1 MSLITSGLTW
11 QVDFTNQSS
20 LIISTSGG
28 GNPQIDKATN
38 LANPSLFFSGVSN
51 AEPLYVYSGF
61 SNALGF
67 SGTAQAYGG
76 NALTNKLGDYGSFT
90 EYTMFFMVNN
100 TGGTFNQFVTS
111 PNDPNYLGQTQG
123 YDWFE
128 SYVTTDPIYG
138 GAGFFYRTRT
148 TTSITNDLR
157 ASGSPNNWYVVAT
170 RVYVSGPNIITDIWV
185 DGVLTATTTTSSQT
199 LITAVD
205 PIFFITGRQSS
216 PGDILYTEALFYDRK
231 LGNTEMADN
240 FDYFDQK
247 YFASPVTPTPTT
259 TNTQTPS
266 VTPTNTS
273 TPTNTPSVTPTNTP
287 TPSITPSVPP
297 PSATP
302 LPVYG
307 INFKTIAD
315 DLKYLA
321 NSHKQINS
329 FGLGNVDELSYYT
342 TSRDKQDN
350 PNSQSPYFPLLF
362 VVPSNIVNDL
372 QFKEWDFNVVSLDIV
387 ERDLD
392 NEIDT
397 LSDTLQILNDVISQF
412 RLSVTNQQGN
422 YNYLYYLDDTVTCT
436 PFIEKYSDMT
446 NGWTGLIKVKTKT
459 PLDRCA
465 AAYNTFTG
473 TPIYHA
479 GINFKSI
486 IDDFRLLSNYH
497 KQINSF
503 GFGDITEF
511 GYLTDSRDKEKNPDN
526 QSPYYPLMFVVP
538 NTATQELQYM
548 TYEFNVI
555 VADIIERDLDN
566 MIDVLSDTNQILDDI
581 ISQFRLSVTNS
592 LGNFNQ
598 NYYLDDAVTCIPFIE
613 AYQDLLA
620 GWSGTF
626 RIKIMTPLD
635 RCDAAFNDMTGPFPT
650 QNPTPTPTQTPSG
663 TAQPTPTP
671 SVTQTSTPTNTPSET
686 PTNTPTVTQTQTE
699 TPTNTPSE
707 TPTNT
712 PTVTNTPTTT
722 TTLTSTPTPSV
733 TQTNTPTN
741 TETPTMTPSITPT
754 NTNTA
759 TITPTPSVT
768 PGIDEC
774 VWNQN
779 NINWDVEDL
788 LWDVCPRPTPTPT
801 QTSTN
806 TPTPS
811 VTQTMTMTSTPTN
824 TSTPTPTP
832 TPFRTQYQSILNR
845 AIALGYTLPSE
856 PEKRKQNQLVSDLL
870 DNGLW
875 SNLGQFYMFDQDLS
889 VSGST
894 GFTMINWI
902 TPANPVSTL
911 VRATTGDTFPTFTNG
926 VGWTF
931 NRTNS
936 IQNALLPQAST
947 VNPFTTTGSCMEGV
961 WVGMTGTSSSSGLN
975 ALVQSSNNGWNNM
988 YSNNSTSQ
996 LAFRGNGLT
1005 SAIDLSGV
1013 GMRTMSV
1020 SAPYSSSTSVTLYID
1035 GNNFSRTKTSVDSI
1049 FAGNNLF
1056 INSATPTQRWTWT
1069 CSSFFCGREMTS
1081 GQMTTFY
1088 NLLNTYMST

>member
-1 MSLITSGLTW
+1 M
-11 QVDFTNQSS
+11 
-20 LIISTSGG
+20 
-28 GNPQIDKATN
+28 
-38 LANPSLFFSGVSN
+38 
-51 AEPLYVYSGF
+51 
-61 SNALGF
+61 
-67 SGTAQAYGG
+67 
-76 NALTNKLGDYGSFT
+76 
-90 EYTMFFMVNN
+90 
-100 TGGTFNQFVTS
+100 
-111 PNDPNYLGQTQG
+111 
-123 YDWFE
+123 
-128 SYVTTDPIYG
+128 
-138 GAGFFYRTRT
+138 
-148 TTSITNDLR
+148 
-157 ASGSPNNWYVVAT
+157 
-170 RVYVSGPNIITDIWV
+170 
-185 DGVLTATTTTSSQT
+185 
-199 LITAVD
+199 
-205 PIFFITGRQSS
+205 
-216 PGDILYTEALFYDRK
+216 FYDRK
-231 LGNTEMADN
+231 LGNTEMTDN
-240 FDYFDQK
+240 FDYFNQK
-247 YFASPVTPTPTT
+247 YFSSPVTPTPT
-259 TNTQTPS
+259 
-266 VTPTNTS
+266 PTLTS

-372 QFKEWDFNVVSLDIV
+372 QFKEWDFNIVSLDIV

-392 NEIDT
+392 NEVDT

-436 PFIEKYSDMT
+436 PFMEKYSDMT

-511 GYLTDSRDKEKNPDN
+511 GYLTDSRDKELNPDN

-635 RCDAAFNDMTGPFPT
+635 RCDAAFNDMSGPFPT
-650 QNPTPTPTQTPSG
+650 QNPTSTPTQTPSG
-663 TAQPTPTP
+663 TPQPTPTP
-671 SVTQTSTPTNTPSET
+671 SVTQTSTPSET

-712 PTVTNTPTTT
+712 PTPSVTQTMTPTNTITPTTTTTLTSTPTPSVTNTPSVTPTLTNTPTTT

-741 TETPTMTPSITPT
+741 TNTPTTTT
-754 NTNTA
+754 
-759 TITPTPSVT
+759 
-768 PGIDEC
+768 
-774 VWNQN
+774 
-779 NINWDVEDL
+779 
-788 LWDVCPRPTPTPT
+788 
-801 QTSTN
+801 TN

-811 VTQTMTMTSTPTN
+811 VTPSGGGGGNKLWNTN
-824 TSTPTPTP
+824 TTNWENET
-832 TPFRTQYQSILNR
+832 
-845 AIALGYTLPSE
+845 
-856 PEKRKQNQLVSDLL
+856 
-870 DNGLW
+870 GLW
-875 SNLGQFYMFDQDLS
+875 N
-889 VSGST
+889 
-894 GFTMINWI
+894 
-902 TPANPVSTL
+902 
-911 VRATTGDTFPTFTNG
+911 
-926 VGWTF
+926 
-931 NRTNS
+931 
-936 IQNALLPQAST
+936 T
-947 VNPFTTTGSCMEGV
+947 V
-961 WVGMTGTSSSSGLN
+961 
-975 ALVQSSNNGWNNM
+975 
-988 YSNNSTSQ
+988 
-996 LAFRGNGLT
+996 
-1005 SAIDLSGV
+1005 
-1013 GMRTMSV
+1013 
-1020 SAPYSSSTSVTLYID
+1020 
-1035 GNNFSRTKTSVDSI
+1035 
-1049 FAGNNLF
+1049 
-1056 INSATPTQRWTWT
+1056 
-1069 CSSFFCGREMTS
+1069 
-1081 GQMTTFY
+1081 
-1088 NLLNTYMST
+1088 

>member
-11 QVDFTNQSS
+11 QVDFTDQSS
-20 LIISTSGG
+20 LIISTDGF

-51 AEPLYVYSGF
+51 GEPLYVYSGF

-67 SGTAQAYGG
+67 SGTAQANGG
-76 NALTNKLGDYGSFT
+76 NTLTNKLGDYGSIT

-111 PNDPNYLGQTQG
+111 PNDPNYLGQSQG

-128 SYVTTDPIYG
+128 SNVVTDPLFG

-148 TTSITNDLR
+148 TTSVTNDLR
-157 ASGSPNNWYVVAT
+157 ASGNSNNWYVVGT
-170 RVYVSGPNIITDIWV
+170 RVYVSGSDIVTDIWV
-185 DGVLTATTTTSSQT
+185 DGVLTATTTTTSQT

-231 LGNTEMADN
+231 LGNTEMVDN
-240 FDYFDQK
+240 FDYFNQK
-247 YFASPVTPTPTT
+247 YFSSPVTPTPT
-259 TNTQTPS
+259 
-266 VTPTNTS
+266 PTLTS

-350 PNSQSPYFPLLF
+350 PDSQSPYFPLLF

-372 QFKEWDFNVVSLDIV
+372 QFKEWDFNIVSLDIV

-392 NEIDT
+392 NEVDT

-422 YNYLYYLDDTVTCT
+422 FNYLYYLDDTVTCT
-436 PFIEKYSDMT
+436 PFMEKYSDMT

-511 GYLTDSRDKEKNPDN
+511 GYLTDSRDKESNPDN

-707 TPTNT
+707 TPTSTPTNTNT
-712 PTVTNTPTTT
+712 PTVTSTPTNTT
-722 TTLTSTPTPSV
+722 TSTPTPSV
-733 TQTNTPTN
+733 TPTFTPTNSSTPTNTPT
-741 TETPTMTPSITPT
+741 PSMTPG
-754 NTNTA
+754 
-759 TITPTPSVT
+759 V
-768 PGIDEC
+768 DEC
-774 VWNQN
+774 IWNQN
-779 NINWDVEDL
+779 NKNWDVEDL
-788 LWDVCPRPTPTPT
+788 TWDVCPRPTPTATNTPSVT
-801 QTSTN
+801 PTN

-811 VTQTMTMTSTPTN
+811 NTPPPSGTTEAIQYLETIINAGATGITSTVSAATITLFTSLFSNNLYNSLDVFYPMLGGTSGSTSINGNRTSGTTYDLRYSGGGFTYSASGVTGNGTSSYANTN
-824 TSTPTPTP
+824 YLNILTLQNNYSLG
-832 TPFRTQYQSILNR
+832 FYQFSSNS
-845 AIALGYTLPSE
+845 PSKTE
-856 PEKRKQNQLVSDLL
+856 EVVM
-870 DNGLW
+870 GA
-875 SNLGQFYMFDQDLS
+875 FS
-889 VSGST
+889 VSGNLPNLQIGTNLNPSLYFIRSGANT
-894 GFTMINWI
+894 SPVTASNGGNIKGFY
-902 TPANPVSTL
+902 
-911 VRATTGDTFPTFTNG
+911 
-926 VGWTF
+926 
-931 NRTNS
+931 
-936 IQNALLPQAST
+936 ALT
-947 VNPFTTTGSCMEGV
+947 RTGS
-961 WVGMTGTSSSSGLN
+961 TSSSLFRNGNTTPILTTTNSYTRSVSGINILLWNMNFGGSPYTNGYANQTLN
-975 ALVQSSNNGWNNM
+975 F
-988 YSNNSTSQ
+988 
-996 LAFRGNGLT
+996 AFIGKGLT
-1005 SAIDLSGV
+1005 ASQTSTLS
-1013 GMRTMSV
+1013 TIINTFQ
-1020 SAPYSSSTSVTLYID
+1020 TSL
-1035 GNNFSRTKTSVDSI
+1035 
-1049 FAGNNLF
+1049 
-1056 INSATPTQRWTWT
+1056 
-1069 CSSFFCGREMTS
+1069 GR
-1081 GQMTTFY
+1081 
-1088 NLLNTYMST
+1088 NTY

>member
-1 MSLITSGLTW
+1 MSLITSGLTI

-20 LIISTSGG
+20 LIIGG
-28 GNPQIDKATN
+28 GSGVAVTKATN
-38 LANPSLFFSGVSN
+38 LANPSLFFSGV
-51 AEPLYVYSGF
+51 PGTYLQYDYSGYT
-61 SNALGF
+61 NPYGTF
-67 SGTAQAYGG
+67 SGVCTSDIGGYG
-76 NALTNKLGDYGSFT
+76 LSNKLGDYGSYQD
-90 EYTMFFMVNN
+90 YTTWFFGQNENGAYFNPINSDNFQNYLNETQGYRWFQVDTVALTGTTGYRTYTFY
-100 TGGTFNQFVTS
+100 TGGTSVSPEPYTAVTLNQ
-111 PNDPNYLGQTQG
+111 
-123 YDWFE
+123 
-128 SYVTTDPIYG
+128 
-138 GAGFFYRTRT
+138 
-148 TTSITNDLR
+148 
-157 ASGSPNNWYVVAT
+157 WYVVAT
-170 RVYVSGPNIITDIWV
+170 RVYQSGTTAVTELWIDGTMVSRTQQ
-185 DGVLTATTTTSSQT
+185 TET
-199 LITAVD
+199 LITATN
-205 PIFFITGRQSS
+205 PIFQFLEVANTGFN
-216 PGDILYTEALFYDRK
+216 LAEVLFYDRS
-231 LGNTEMADN
+231 LSDSEMLQSYNYFAD
-240 FDYFDQK
+240 K
-247 YFASPVTPTPTT
+247 YFNPVVPITPTPTT

-273 TPTNTPSVTPTNTP
+273 TPTNTPSETPTNTPTVTNTPSVTPTNTP
-287 TPSITPSVPP
+287 TPSITPSAPP

-350 PNSQSPYFPLLF
+350 PDGQSPYFPLLF

-392 NEIDT
+392 NEVDT

-436 PFIEKYSDMT
+436 PFMEKYSDMT

-511 GYLTDSRDKEKNPDN
+511 GYLTEMRDKENNTDN

-635 RCDAAFNDMTGPFPT
+635 RCDAAFNDMNGPFPT
-650 QNPTPTPTQTPSG
+650 QNPTPTPSATP
-663 TAQPTPTP
+663 A
-671 SVTQTSTPTNTPSET
+671 V
-686 PTNTPTVTQTQTE
+686 
-699 TPTNTPSE
+699 
-707 TPTNT
+707 
-712 PTVTNTPTTT
+712 
-722 TTLTSTPTPSV
+722 TSTPTPSV
-733 TQTNTPTN
+733 TQTNTPTITN
-741 TETPTMTPSITPT
+741 TETP
-754 NTNTA
+754 
-759 TITPTPSVT
+759 
-768 PGIDEC
+768 
-774 VWNQN
+774 
-779 NINWDVEDL
+779 
-788 LWDVCPRPTPTPT
+788 
-801 QTSTN
+801 TN

-811 VTQTMTMTSTPTN
+811 VTQTNTPSVTPTLTSSPTPSVTQTMTNTPTFTSTPTLTPTCGTYTVQYMEVN
-824 TSTPTPTP
+824 LQSCNAFKLALWDNPDLTGTANAVCDVVVSGCAYGDQGTVYCGLETITTGQHQHNFNLNPVLQPGECVSAFTVNTITEQCGCYDVIYSIPVTSTPTPSITPTFTP
-832 TPFRTQYQSILNR
+832 TPSSTPTVIPPDDCIWNTNNTDWNDETNTWDSCFNTNWDTNINQWQVE
-845 AIALGYTLPSE
+845 SE
-856 PEKRKQNQLVSDLL
+856 P
-870 DNGLW
+870 
-875 SNLGQFYMFDQDLS
+875 
-889 VSGST
+889 
-894 GFTMINWI
+894 
-902 TPANPVSTL
+902 
-911 VRATTGDTFPTFTNG
+911 
-926 VGWTF
+926 
-931 NRTNS
+931 
-936 IQNALLPQAST
+936 
-947 VNPFTTTGSCMEGV
+947 
-961 WVGMTGTSSSSGLN
+961 
-975 ALVQSSNNGWNNM
+975 WN
-988 YSNNSTSQ
+988 
-996 LAFRGNGLT
+996 
-1005 SAIDLSGV
+1005 D
-1013 GMRTMSV
+1013 
-1020 SAPYSSSTSVTLYID
+1020 
-1035 GNNFSRTKTSVDSI
+1035 
-1049 FAGNNLF
+1049 
-1056 INSATPTQRWTWT
+1056 
-1069 CSSFFCGREMTS
+1069 
-1081 GQMTTFY
+1081 
-1088 NLLNTYMST
+1088 

>member
-1 MSLITSGLTW
+1 M
-11 QVDFTNQSS
+11 
-20 LIISTSGG
+20 
-28 GNPQIDKATN
+28 
-38 LANPSLFFSGVSN
+38 
-51 AEPLYVYSGF
+51 
-61 SNALGF
+61 
-67 SGTAQAYGG
+67 
-76 NALTNKLGDYGSFT
+76 
-90 EYTMFFMVNN
+90 M
-100 TGGTFNQFVTS
+100 
-111 PNDPNYLGQTQG
+111 
-123 YDWFE
+123 
-128 SYVTTDPIYG
+128 
-138 GAGFFYRTRT
+138 
-148 TTSITNDLR
+148 
-157 ASGSPNNWYVVAT
+157 
-170 RVYVSGPNIITDIWV
+170 
-185 DGVLTATTTTSSQT
+185 
-199 LITAVD
+199 
-205 PIFFITGRQSS
+205 
-216 PGDILYTEALFYDRK
+216 FYDRK
-231 LGNTEMADN
+231 LGNTEMVDN
-240 FDYFDQK
+240 FDYFNQK
-247 YFASPVTPTPTT
+247 YFSSPVTPTPT
-259 TNTQTPS
+259 
-266 VTPTNTS
+266 PTLTS

-350 PNSQSPYFPLLF
+350 PDGQSPYFPLLF

-392 NEIDT
+392 NEVDT

-436 PFIEKYSDMT
+436 PFMEKYSDMT

-511 GYLTDSRDKEKNPDN
+511 GYLTDSRDKESNPDN
-526 QSPYYPLMFVVP
+526 QAPYYPLMFVVP

-699 TPTNTPSE
+699 TPTNTPTQTQTMTPSE
-707 TPTNT
+707 TSTPTPSVTNT
-712 PTVTNTPTTT
+712 MTPTQTNTPTTT

-733 TQTNTPTN
+733 TN
-741 TETPTMTPSITPT
+741 TMTPSE
-754 NTNTA
+754 TA
-759 TITPTPSVT
+759 TNTPTPSVT
-768 PGIDEC
+768 PTFTPTPSSTPVVNEC
-774 VWNQN
+774 IWNEN
-779 NINWDVEDL
+779 NKNWDVEDL
-788 LWDVCPRPTPTPT
+788 TWDVCPRPTPTA
-801 QTSTN
+801 TN
-806 TPTPS
+806 TPT
-811 VTQTMTMTSTPTN
+811 VTATPTN
-824 TSTPTPTP
+824 TSSNTPTVTATP
-832 TPFRTQYQSILNR
+832 TNTPGIRPTF
-845 AIALGYTLPSE
+845 
-856 PEKRKQNQLVSDLL
+856 
-870 DNGLW
+870 
-875 SNLGQFYMFDQDLS
+875 SNLWDWWISD
-889 VSGST
+889 T
-894 GFTMINWI
+894 G
-902 TPANPVSTL
+902 VSTNTSL
-911 VRATTGDTFPTFTNG
+911 GITGWTGLNGNILTPQNVGVNLAQYVSSESLFNNKPAVFINTATT
-926 VGWTF
+926 
-931 NRTNS
+931 
-936 IQNALLPQAST
+936 INAGYKVA
-947 VNPFTTTGSCMEGV
+947 
-961 WVGMTGTSSSSGLN
+961 TSSSNSSKTILMAGYVIDVNQVTTSQSPIIGIGSGNTPRMTLFGK
-975 ALVQSSNNGWNNM
+975 SSNQFDVYTLACGEIYTGSTWFSGYSFSRITYNRTLGGASFFYSSANTFNTAIAILNSSCPPSGQNFTSGNLEIGIYNVPGYQRTPKM
-988 YSNNSTSQ
+988 KIVEFLLIDGIPTSTELTNYSNY
-996 LAFRGNGLT
+996 L
-1005 SAIDLSGV
+1005 
-1013 GMRTMSV
+1013 
-1020 SAPYSSSTSVTLYID
+1020 
-1035 GNNFSRTKTSVDSI
+1035 NFK
-1049 FAGNNLF
+1049 
-1056 INSATPTQRWTWT
+1056 
-1069 CSSFFCGREMTS
+1069 
-1081 GQMTTFY
+1081 Y
-1088 NLLNTYMST
+1088 NI